1 MSDISVREMIS
12 ILRQYT
18 ILPGVVPLGL
28 REIANAIVADG
39 LGLAFPFS
47 FSKLSTLLTGPR
59 VLQVISDPPPDHEG
73 ASWTSDIVNGKSWF
87 VDSDGPE
94 FAWVQVEAPGEHAA
108 SYDDPR
114 GQFDTPVIA
123 VAGTVIKPKVS
134 SGDFPFHH
142 PFGVDWEC
150 YVDVDPKFR
159 GVLSPV
165 NGSSGD
171 PDYPSATQT
180 AKNKGGHPPE
190 KGSHQGV
197 LGVECDA
204 QLVPSQYRPAEG
216 DRIALFGRWIID
228 AGHIFHTEIHPPLL
242 MATASVGGTST
253 HAKIT
258 SRPYLVSQSWKEG
271 SFRNHLI
278 AEVAK
283 VNATILGIIPTESS
297 RLEAHPYVWAT
308 PFSGRHTMTMVLRAS
323 TTPPAGKTLQV
334 KYALTARGGV
344 SVAMTPALPD
354 GVQIHVTFDSASYHP
369 PTLPDD
375 QTHPSID
382 VGQLASQES
391 AGAGTAAN
399 IGKAAEIL
407 LNPVAGGII
416 AEGIKTDYYT
426 LPPSWQ
432 PPYPTPPKVVEV
444 AHLSGPISVTVN
456 DQQPY
461 PLIGDVWIG
470 HDF

>member
-165 NGSSGD
+165 NGRSGE
-171 PDYPSATQT
+171 PDYQKAAQKAPHA
-180 AKNKGGHPPE
+180 PE

-197 LGVECDA
+197 LGVEWDA
-204 QLVPSQYRPAEG
+204 QLVPSPYRPTEG

-283 VNATILGIIPTESS
+283 IPWQSL

-308 PFSGRHTMTMVLRAS
+308 PFSGRHSMTMVLRAS

-334 KYALTARGGV
+334 RYALTARSGV

-354 GVQIHVTFDSASYHP
+354 GIQIHVTFDSASYQAP
-369 PTLPDD
+369 PLPSQ

-382 VGQLASQES
+382 VHQLASQAD
-391 AGAGTAAN
+391 AGAGTGEGFGEALVF
-399 IGKAAEIL
+399 II
-407 LNPVAGGII
+407 NPLDEAII
-416 AEGIKTDYYT
+416 REGILTDYYT
-426 LPPSWQ
+426 VPPSWQ
-432 PPYPTPPKVVEV
+432 PPYPTPPKVVDV
-444 AHLSGPISVTVN
+444 AHLSGVITEWVD
-456 DQQPY
+456 DQHPY
-461 PLIGDVWIG
+461 PLVGDVWIG